1 MSTREFI
8 EEILA
13 ENQEKLDKLRKLREI
28 LDRLTEREQRFY
40 TVSVTSNL

>member
-1 MSTREFI
+1 MSTREFV

-13 ENQEKLDKLRKLREI
+13 QNQEALDKLRKLGEI